1 MDKLEAKIDL
11 LISGQAL
18 PQEGFQSLELQQ
30 KQKNIIECVEKFEL
44 KLESKTVK
52 LEKEVADLK
61 RKIVELET
69 SLDFDCKQYENN
81 LKKVKKI
88 EKLHND
94 LKLQTDNL
102 ARTTRFTSEITNSI
116 ENQGRKMML
125 EIDGIP
131 TQNRRTRRQRLVFA
145 KGKINLQFNSTFSC

>member
-1 MDKLEAKIDL
+1 ME
-11 LISGQAL
+11 
-18 PQEGFQSLELQQ
+18 PPT
-30 KQKNIIECVEKFEL
+30 KNIIECVEKFEL
-44 KLESKTVK
+44 KLESKIVK

-61 RKIVELET
+61 RKVVELET
-69 SLDFDCKQYENN
+69 SLDFVCKQYENN

-94 LKLQTDNL
+94 LKLQTGNL
-102 ARTTRFTSEITNSI
+102 ARTTRFTSEITDSV

-125 EIDGIP
+125 EIDCIP

-145 KGKINLQFNSTFSC
+145 KGFINSTFRC